1 MDMWLFSESKLR
13 TKFDTIKKIKQFIM
27 FLFIVILFFPS
38 CKNPLEPDVSSSL
51 DGRYGTLIING
62 DSARSVDVNSI
73 TRCLVWVSCDDFS
86 DVVYTEAE
94 VSGGVASGIILEK
107 VPVGKN
113 RIITV
118 QAYNESTKLS
128 GITMR
133 AVADINTGNNS
144 VTVNWDST
152 PKGNLFQALLSKGV
166 EVSALDPAQV
176 DSLVSAIPETDS
188 YLVDV
193 NSIAEDFLLSPFSL
207 SLCNNYL
214 RHPWLYLFYIKSFT
228 IRSTF
233 L

>member
-1 MDMWLFSESKLR
+1 M
-13 TKFDTIKKIKQFIM
+13 KKIKQFIM

-193 NSIAEDFLLSPFSL
+193 NSIPEEFLLSPFSL